1 MTVPGSIPTNTI
13 APPPFGGPGATDR
26 EFTIKERRQWQ
37 IVLSRF
43 MRHRLAVG
51 SLIVFILLV
60 LLAFVGPLI
69 WKYDYTDLTSPSNV
83 RFSPDNP
90 MGTDNLGHDL
100 FAQVMRGMQQS
111 LKVALLTTLLA
122 TGIGAPYGAIA
133 GYFGGRIDTIMM
145 RICDVL
151 LTLPLFLIAGAIVA
165 GRGGSVLTVG
175 VVLGLLGWVVDARVV
190 RSVVLSLR
198 EMEFV
203 EAAKALGA
211 GPVRVVFRHL
221 LPNATGA
228 IIVQATLNIATAILA
243 EAALS
248 FVGLGVQ
255 PPDTSLGLL
264 VNQARSAVET
274 RPWLFYWPGVMI
286 IAIALTISFI
296 GDGLRDAFDP
306 RQTRQRR

>member
-1 MTVPGSIPTNTI
+1 MTVPGSVPVTQVPL
-13 APPPFGGPGATDR
+13 PPSGGEKVER

-37 IVLSRF
+37 IILSRF
-43 MRHRLAVG
+43 LRHRLAVG
-51 SLIVFILLV
+51 SLIVFVLLV
-60 LLAFVGPLI
+60 LLAFVGPLF
-69 WKYDYTDLTSPSNV
+69 WGHGYQDVDSPSNV
-83 RFSPDNP
+83 RFSPSNP
-90 MGTDNLGHDL
+90 MGTDTLGHDL

-111 LKVALLTTLLA
+111 LFVAFVTTLLA
-122 TGIGAPYGAIA
+122 TGLGAPYGAIA

-151 LTLPLFLIAGAIVA
+151 LTLPLLLVAGALVT
-165 GRGGSVLTVG
+165 GRGGSVLMVG
-175 VVLGLLGWVVDARVV
+175 LVLGLLGWVVDARVV
-190 RSVVLSLR
+190 RGVVLSLR

-203 EAAKALGA
+203 EASKALGA
-211 GPVRVVFRHL
+211 GPVRIVFRHL

-228 IIVQATLNIATAILA
+228 IIVQATLNIAAAILA
-243 EAALS
+243 ESALS
-248 FVGLGVQ
+248 FLGLGVQ

-264 VNQARSAVET
+264 VNQARGAVET

-286 IAIALTISFI
+286 ILIALSISFI

>member
-1 MTVPGSIPTNTI
+1 MTVPQAMPTERVA
-13 APPPFGGPGATDR
+13 APPSGGEKVDR
-26 EFTIKERRQWQ
+26 EFTVKERKQWQ
-37 IVLSRF
+37 IILTRF

-60 LLAFVGPLI
+60 LLAYVGPLV
-69 WKYDYTDLTSPSNV
+69 WKYKYTDLSSPSSV
-83 RFSPDNP
+83 RFSLSNP
-90 MGTDNLGHDL
+90 MGTDSLGHDL
-100 FAQVMRGMQQS
+100 FAQVQRGMQQS
-111 LKVALLTTLLA
+111 LFVAFVTTVLS

-133 GYFGGRIDTIMM
+133 GYFGGRIDTWMM

-151 LTLPLFLIAGAIVA
+151 LTLPLLLVAGALVT
-165 GRGGSVLTVG
+165 GRGGSVLMVG
-175 VVLGLLGWVVDARVV
+175 LVLGLLGWVVDARVV
-190 RSVVLSLR
+190 RGVVLSLR
-198 EMEFV
+198 EMEFI

-211 GPVRVVFRHL
+211 GPVRIVFRHL

-228 IIVQATLNIATAILA
+228 IIVQATLNIAAAILA
-243 EAALS
+243 ESALS

-255 PPDTSLGLL
+255 APDTSLGVL
-264 VNQARSAVET
+264 VNSARLAVET

-286 IAIALTISFI
+286 ILIALTISFI

>member
-1 MTVPGSIPTNTI
+1 
-13 APPPFGGPGATDR
+13 
-26 EFTIKERRQWQ
+26 
-37 IVLSRF
+37 
-43 MRHRLAVG
+43 
-51 SLIVFILLV
+51 
-60 LLAFVGPLI
+60 
-69 WKYDYTDLTSPSNV
+69 
-83 RFSPDNP
+83 
-90 MGTDNLGHDL
+90 MGTDYLGHDQ
-100 FAQVMRGMQQS
+100 FARVLRGMQQS
-111 LKVALLTTLLA
+111 LLVAFIVAVLS
-122 TGIGAPYGAIA
+122 TGIGAPYGAVA
-133 GYFGGRIDTIMM
+133 GYFGGKVDTFMM
-145 RICDVL
+145 RVCDIL
-151 LTLPLFLIAGAIVA
+151 LTLPLLLVAGALVT
-165 GRGGSVLTVG
+165 GRGGSVIVVG
-175 VVLGLLGWVVDARVV
+175 LVLGLLGWVIDARVV

-198 EMEFV
+198 EMEFI

>member
-1 MTVPGSIPTNTI
+1 
-13 APPPFGGPGATDR
+13 
-26 EFTIKERRQWQ
+26 
-37 IVLSRF
+37 
-43 MRHRLAVG
+43 
-51 SLIVFILLV
+51 
-60 LLAFVGPLI
+60 
-69 WKYDYTDLTSPSNV
+69 
-83 RFSPDNP
+83 
-90 MGTDNLGHDL
+90 
-100 FAQVMRGMQQS
+100 VMRGMQQS
-111 LKVALLTTLLA
+111 MKVALIVALLS

-133 GYFGGRIDTIMM
+133 GYLGGRVDTIMM
-145 RICDVL
+145 RFCDVL
-151 LTLPLFLIAGAIVA
+151 LTIPLFLVAGALVA
-165 GRGGSVLTVG
+165 GRGGSVLTVAL
-175 VVLGLLGWVVDARVV
+175 VLGLLGWVIDARIV

-203 EAAKALGA
+203 EASKALGA
-211 GPVRVVFRHL
+211 GPLRVVFRHL

>member
-1 MTVPGSIPTNTI
+1 M
-13 APPPFGGPGATDR
+13 
-26 EFTIKERRQWQ
+26 
-37 IVLSRF
+37 
-43 MRHRLAVG
+43 
-51 SLIVFILLV
+51 
-60 LLAFVGPLI
+60 
-69 WKYDYTDLTSPSNV
+69 
-83 RFSPDNP
+83 
-90 MGTDNLGHDL
+90 
-100 FAQVMRGMQQS
+100 
-111 LKVALLTTLLA
+111 AL
-122 TGIGAPYGAIA
+122 
-133 GYFGGRIDTIMM
+133 
-145 RICDVL
+145 
-151 LTLPLFLIAGAIVA
+151 
-165 GRGGSVLTVG
+165 
-175 VVLGLLGWVVDARVV
+175 VLGLLGWVVDARVV

-228 IIVQATLNIATAILA
+228 IIVQTTLNIATAILA

-264 VNQARSAVET
+264 VNQARQAVET